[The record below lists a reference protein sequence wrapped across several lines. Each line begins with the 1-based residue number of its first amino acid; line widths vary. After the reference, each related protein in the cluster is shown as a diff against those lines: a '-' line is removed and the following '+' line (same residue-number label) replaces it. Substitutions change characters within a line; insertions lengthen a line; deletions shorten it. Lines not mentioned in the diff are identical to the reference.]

1 MKRQL
6 LLVFV
11 GFLFSA
17 SASAAVI
24 TKEMTISEA
33 YKAMKAAGWIETG
46 LDMLAPLV
54 NESLQSWSV
63 DQGVLI
69 LRYSTTSNQI
79 VSLSFHV
86 SDERPKATRK
96 TFDFEVTSF
105 DTTSGLLTIKTAKGK
120 PREPAEEK
128 LQPRSQTYRTSSVAG
143 SGR

>member
-17 SASAAVI
+17 SASAAGI

-33 YKAMKAAGWIETG
+33 SKAMKAAGYTETG
-46 LDMLAPLV
+46 LDMLAPLA
-54 NESLQSWSV
+54 NESLQFWSV

-69 LRYSTTSNQI
+69 LRYSKTSNQI
-79 VSLSFHV
+79 VSLSFHL

-96 TFDFEVTSF
+96 TFDFPVTSF
-105 DTTSGLLTIKTAKGK
+105 DTTSGSLTIKTAKAGR
-120 PREPAEEK
+120 PEPANGSQR
-128 LQPRSQTYRTSSVAG
+128 LRSETNRASSVAD
-143 SGR
+143 SAR